1 MFRGIY
7 FNQTFSFF
15 RYIDCCQLLTLFIFT
30 ICYIFKQELYITS
43 YDILKSFIVP
53 PALLTIFTE
62 TSAIVYISA
71 IIAEISTSED
81 IHLIANTSVSSALI
95 TVVTTVT
102 AVIAAVMYHAR
113 YIPVVIIEDT
123 AVITDYL

>member
-1 MFRGIY
+1 M
-7 FNQTFSFF
+7 
-15 RYIDCCQLLTLFIFT
+15 TLKKFI
-30 ICYIFKQELYITS
+30 I
-43 YDILKSFIVP
+43 P
-53 PALLTIFTE
+53 PALLTIFAD

-71 IIAEISTSED
+71 IIAEISTIED

-102 AVIAAVMYHAR
+102 AVIAAVMYHAW